1 MCVGVGYAVAS
12 TAASIAWA
20 VLSRRLLDR
29 AVSTCNAG
37 LREAGARIAV
47 PFVEMELLT
56 C

>member
-12 TAASIAWA
+12 TAPSIAWA

-29 AVSTCNAG
+29 AASTF
-37 LREAGARIAV
+37 EAGARIAV
-47 PFVEMELLT
+47 PFLEMELLT